1 MASLDQRLTE
11 GCRIADEA
19 AKVALDYFNRRN
31 ELAIEKK
38 GLQDLVSIA
47 DREVENVIRGE
58 LGRLFP
64 DDAILG
70 EEGGGGE
77 AERLWVI
84 DPIDGT
90 ANFLRGIPYWSVVLA
105 YVVDGVTE
113 IGITVDP
120 VHGELFAARRG
131 HGATR
136 NGEPI
141 HVSKRTETG
150 ECCVGLSFNFKQEAA
165 DYIETI
171 RRLNDHRLDHRRS
184 GSTALA
190 LCHTADGRLDAT
202 LCLHCNSWDC
212 VAGVDPGRGSR
223 RSRHPLHGRLQP
235 LGAARHRRLHPTS
248 KGSHRHRG
256 RPLPR
261 LVRSKPK
268 WISGV

>member
-1 MASLDQRLTE
+1 MTELASRLDE
-11 GCRIADEA
+11 GVRIAEA
-19 AKVALDYFNRRN
+19 AGRVALDFFNRRH

-47 DREVENVIRGE
+47 DQQVEAQIRAE
-58 LGRLFP
+58 LARCFP

-90 ANFLRGIPYWSVVLA
+90 ANFLRGLPYWGVVIA

-120 VHGELFAARRG
+120 VHSELFAARRG

-136 NGEPI
+136 NGQPIRVSERREP
-141 HVSKRTETG
+141 G
-150 ECCVGLSFNFKQEAA
+150 ECCVALSFNFKQESA
-165 DYIETI
+165 DYVEMI
-171 RRLNDHRLDHRRS
+171 RRLSELRLDHRRS
-184 GSTALA
+184 GSTALN
-190 LCHTADGRLDAT
+190 LCHTADGRVDAT

-212 VAGVDPGRGSR
+212 LAGLILVAEAGGLATSYTSNTSLLEPRAI
-223 RSRHPLHGRLQP
+223 
-235 LGAARHRRLHPTS
+235 AATVPALRQQVS
-248 KGSHRHRG
+248 YAAHRHS
-256 RPLPR
+256 
-261 LVRSKPK
+261 VFA
-268 WISGV
+268 